1 MLLELNVLL
10 CLKSTSLKQLKK
22 STNAAQ
28 KITAKLSIYTGKRN
42 NWNSTFNLKKK
53 KTFSLL
59 GNLCKKCMHFTIFL
73 TDKSA
78 ENLDKLTLS
87 LNKQIP

>member
-42 NWNSTFNLKKK
+42 NWNSTFNFEKKK
-53 KTFSLL
+53 KKHF
-59 GNLCKKCMHFTIFL
+59 LCYGICVKNVCIL
-73 TDKSA
+73 QYS
-78 ENLDKLTLS
+78 
-87 LNKQIP
+87 